1 MVSAIYDTKLFADK
15 GTNIKK
21 ISISIY
27 VILF

>member
-15 GTNIKK
+15 GINIKK
-21 ISISIY
+21 IGIRIY